1 MRLVLDA
8 RARAFLR
15 RVPVT
20 KVYTGVELLLIA
32 LLAVQCARLVWV
44 VLTPVG
50 PVGNWKPEQGTIAG
64 SPQAILRS
72 FDPFFLI
79 SGGDAAGP
87 SVVTTLQL
95 TLFGTRLDE
104 AQGGG
109 SAIIAGPD
117 GVQQSIGVGQ
127 EIMPGVKLKSVAFD
141 HVTIDRGGTS
151 EDLFIVQPD
160 QAPAA
165 APAPNAPPLI
175 GGGGVA
181 PPPGAAP
188 PPGGPIRAQGVTF
201 AQMKADVGF
210 IPRIDDGRV
219 SGLTVRAQGSGAGFR
234 AAGLRDGDVVTQI
247 GGRPVSSQA
256 DIERIGAQY
265 AKGGV
270 LSITVERGGNT
281 IPLAITIAGP

>member
-8 RARAFLR
+8 RARAILR

-20 KVYTGVELLLIA
+20 KVYSGVELLLIA

-50 PVGNWKPEQGTIAG
+50 PVGVWRPEQGNIAG
-64 SPQAILRS
+64 SPQAILRG
-72 FDPFFLI
+72 FDPFFRI

-87 SVVTTLQL
+87 TVVTTLQL
-95 TLFGTRLDE
+95 TLFGTRVDE

-117 GVQQSIGVGQ
+117 GVQQSISVGQ
-127 EIMPGVKLKSVAFD
+127 EIMPGVRLKAVAFD
-141 HVTIDRGGTS
+141 HVTIDRGGAS
-151 EDLFIVQPD
+151 EDLFLVQPE

-165 APAPNAPPLI
+165 VDAPAGAPLT
-175 GGGGVA
+175 GGGGA
-181 PPPGAAP
+181 PVPTAPGAK
-188 PPGGPIRAQGVTF
+188 GITF
-201 AQMKADVGF
+201 AQMKSDIGF
-210 IPRIDDGRV
+210 IPRIDNGRV
-219 SGLTVRAQGSGAGFR
+219 SGLTVRAQGAGAGFR

-247 GGRPVSSQA
+247 GGRPVSGQA

-265 AKGGV
+265 AKGGT
-270 LSITVERGGNT
+270 LSITVERGGDT

>member
-44 VLTPVG
+44 VVTPVG
-50 PVGNWKPEQGTIAG
+50 PVGIWRPEQGSIAG
-64 SPQAILRS
+64 SPQAILRG

-127 EIMPGVKLKSVAFD
+127 EIMPGVRLKAVAFD
-141 HVTIDRGGTS
+141 HVTIDRGGAS
-151 EDLFIVQPD
+151 EDLFLVQPD

-165 APAPNAPPLI
+165 APAPNGPPLI
-175 GGGGVA
+175 GGS
-181 PPPGAAP
+181 GAAP
-188 PPGGPIRAQGVTF
+188 PGGAPPSGPLGAQAVTF
-201 AQMKADVGF
+201 AQLKADVGF
-210 IPRIDDGRV
+210 IPRIDNGRV
-219 SGLTVRAQGSGAGFR
+219 NGLTVRSQGAGAGFR
-234 AAGLRDGDVVTQI
+234 AVGLRDGDVVTQI
-247 GGRPVSSQA
+247 GGRPVSGQA

-265 AKGGV
+265 AKGGT
-270 LSITVERGGNT
+270 LSITVERAGNT
-281 IPLAITIAGP
+281 LPLAITIAGP

>member
-20 KVYTGVELLLIA
+20 KVYSVVELLLIA
-32 LLAVQCARLVWV
+32 LLAVQCARLVWA

-50 PVGNWKPEQGTIAG
+50 PVGVWRPEQGNITG
-64 SPQAILRS
+64 SPQTILRG

-117 GVQQSIGVGQ
+117 GIQQSIGVGQ
-127 EIMPGVKLKSVAFD
+127 EIMPGVRLKAVAFD
-141 HVTIDRGGTS
+141 HVTIDRGGAS
-151 EDLFIVQPD
+151 EDLFLVQPD
-160 QAPAA
+160 QAPTA
-165 APAPNAPPLI
+165 APLPNGPPLI
-175 GGGGVA
+175 GGSGAASPGGVPA
-181 PPPGAAP
+181 PSAIG
-188 PPGGPIRAQGVTF
+188 AQGVTF
-201 AQMKADVGF
+201 AQLKSDVGF
-210 IPRIDDGRV
+210 IPRIDNGRV
-219 SGLTVRAQGSGAGFR
+219 NGLTVRSQGAGAGFR

-247 GGRPVSSQA
+247 GGRPVGGQA

-265 AKGGV
+265 AKGGT
-270 LSITVERGGNT
+270 LSITVERAGDT
-281 IPLAITIAGP
+281 VPLAITIAGP

>member
-32 LLAVQCARLVWV
+32 LLAVQCARLVWAV
-44 VLTPVG
+44 VTPVG
-50 PVGNWKPEQGTIAG
+50 PVGIWRPEQGSIAG
-64 SPQAILRS
+64 SPQTILRG
-72 FDPFFLI
+72 FDPFFRI

-87 SVVTTLQL
+87 TVVTTLQL

-117 GVQQSIGVGQ
+117 GVQQSVGVGQ
-127 EIMPGVKLKSVAFD
+127 EIMPGVRLKAVAFD
-141 HVTIDRGGTS
+141 HVTIDRGGAS
-151 EDLFIVQPD
+151 EDLFLVQPE

-165 APAPNAPPLI
+165 VATPGAPPLV
-175 GGGGVA
+175 GGVA
-181 PPPGAAP
+181 AASAAP
-188 PPGGPIRAQGVTF
+188 NPQGVSF
-201 AQMKADVGF
+201 AQLKSDVGF
-210 IPRIDDGRV
+210 IPRIDNGRV
-219 SGLTVRAQGSGAGFR
+219 NGLTVRAQGTGAGFR

-247 GGRPVSSQA
+247 GGRPVSGQA
-256 DIERIGAQY
+256 DIERLGAQY
-265 AKGGV
+265 AKGGT
-270 LSITVERGGNT
+270 LSITVERGSDT
-281 IPLAITIAGP
+281 VPLAITIAGP

>member
-32 LLAVQCARLVWV
+32 LLAVQCARLVWA

-50 PVGNWKPEQGTIAG
+50 PVGVWRPEQGDVAG
-64 SPQAILRS
+64 SPLSILRG
-72 FDPFFLI
+72 FDPFFRI

-87 SVVTTLQL
+87 TVVTTLQL
-95 TLFGTRLDE
+95 TLFGTRIDE

-109 SAIIAGPD
+109 SAILAGPD
-117 GVQQSIGVGQ
+117 GVQQSVGVGQ
-127 EIMPGVKLKSVAFD
+127 EIMPGVRLKAVAFD
-141 HVTIDRGGTS
+141 HVTIDRGGAS
-151 EDLFIVQPD
+151 EDLFLAQAE

-165 APAPNAPPLI
+165 VAVPTGPPLI
-175 GGGGVA
+175 GGA
-181 PPPGAAP
+181 GAAP
-188 PPGGPIRAQGVTF
+188 APVAGGVPNAQGVTF
-201 AQMKADVGF
+201 AQMKADIGF
-210 IPRIDDGRV
+210 IPRIDNGRV
-219 SGLTVRAQGSGAGFR
+219 SGLTVRSQGGGAGFR

-265 AKGGV
+265 AKGGT
-270 LSITVERGGNT
+270 LAITVERGGDT
-281 IPLAITIAGP
+281 IPLAITIAGQ